1 MIRPEFGMGW
11 KKQCQMALAL
21 GGAVLWAGLMPRVSS
36 AQTLPVQK
44 QLPVAMALEA
54 ASAALEAC
62 QKQGYR
68 VSVTVVDPDGV
79 IKAMLREDGAGPHT
93 LDSSRRKA
101 YTSAS
106 MRART
111 AQVEER
117 VRTDPAAAGIRN
129 IDQLLPLAGGVP
141 IGAGSDHLGAIGVGG
156 APGGDKDEACAM
168 AGLDKIKERL
178 K

>member
-1 MIRPEFGMGW
+1 MTR
-11 KKQCQMALAL
+11 LAFYGAWRRRCRAAVVL
-21 GGAVLWAGLMPRVSS
+21 GGVLPVLGLWPAGGS

-44 QLPVAMALEA
+44 QLPVALALEA
-54 ASAALEAC
+54 ASAAMEAC

-68 VSVTVVDPDGV
+68 VAVTVVDPAGV
-79 IKAMLREDGAGPHT
+79 IKAVLREDGAGPHT

-111 AQVEER
+111 SQVEER
-117 VRTDPAAAGIRN
+117 VRTDPTLASLRN

-141 IGAGSDHLGAIGVGG
+141 IGAGNDHLGAIGVGG

-168 AGLDKIKERL
+168 AGIDKIKDRL